1 MPLLLGEIL
10 DMAVARFL
18 QISDLHL
25 GAPLGWL
32 PPERRTERR
41 RDQRQALERVVSEA
55 IERGVNGILVAGDLF
70 DQEGVD
76 ADSLAFALH
85 AFKVAGCPPVFIS
98 PGNHDPFSNT
108 SVYWSPRL
116 LKARGFAWPDH
127 VHVFTTTEWSRK
139 AVPGLEGV
147 NVWGRCFTP
156 SVESAERQLAAAAM
170 AKIAPEAKEGLHI
183 GLFHGSREGKCPP
196 GQKVTA
202 PFSDAEAQASPFA
215 YLAIGHYHVS
225 TRLDAHDSKAGGTRL
240 AYAGS
245 AVALD
250 MTEIGLHGALEVRIE
265 LGGDKPFVENDLV
278 QLDDRTVHEIEA
290 DVTAASSAEE
300 VDRRIVGAL
309 SSAGVDEKDMAVV
322 RLRGRMVKGVRY
334 TGPGADL
341 ASHAFYL
348 RVDLRNVRP
357 DYDLEFYRRSDAS
370 TTEERFAKAMLDR
383 LDAEKSP
390 RERAILESALYY
402 GLDAFRLREVVPVYE
417 ELGE

>member
-156 SVESAERQLAAAAM
+156 SVESAERPLAAAAM

-196 GQKVTA
+196 GQK
-202 PFSDAEAQASPFA
+202 
-215 YLAIGHYHVS
+215 
-225 TRLDAHDSKAGGTRL
+225 
-240 AYAGS
+240 
-245 AVALD
+245 
-250 MTEIGLHGALEVRIE
+250 RI
-265 LGGDKPFVENDLV
+265 LSRINLKM
-278 QLDDRTVHEIEA
+278 RTVHPLR
-290 DVTAASSAEE
+290 S
-300 VDRRIVGAL
+300 
-309 SSAGVDEKDMAVV
+309 
-322 RLRGRMVKGVRY
+322 RLRCMLNVVPLP
-334 TGPGADL
+334 TSLSTSIHPPMDSTCVLVINNPIPL
-341 ASHAFYL
+341 AS
-348 RVDLRNVRP
+348 
-357 DYDLEFYRRSDAS
+357 
-370 TTEERFAKAMLDR
+370 
-383 LDAEKSP
+383 
-390 RERAILESALYY
+390 
-402 GLDAFRLREVVPVYE
+402 GLP
-417 ELGE
+417 